1 MVLNILKSV
10 KSYIQRDVKWLTDW
24 LEIVFVLFLGPY
36 IDKIK
41 CIRVC
46 HLLPWRWP
54 RESHNYRVKREASL
68 WSISRRQWQRKFK
81 LKNHGSRLFRIS
93 LMRGKT
99 LFKISIFTFNCLCSI
114 IFQYFKVYF
123 IFQRCLAWCQVLS
136 NVMAT
141 GSNWGS
147 RKGEKEADEV
157 SPWNRKEIPYPWE
170 SG

>member
-1 MVLNILKSV
+1 M

-114 IFQYFKVYF
+114 VFQYFKVYF
-123 IFQRCLAWCQVLS
+123 IFQGCLAWCQVLS
-136 NVMAT
+136 NVMAI

-157 SPWNRKEIPYPWE
+157 SPWNRKEILNPWE

>member
-99 LFKISIFTFNCLCSI
+99 LFNTFNCLCSI

-123 IFQRCLAWCQVLS
+123 IFQGCLAWCQVLS

-157 SPWNRKEIPYPWE
+157 SPWNRKEILNPWE